1 MKNKW
6 IIGVIVILI
15 FGGFAFYSFSSS
27 LSPYVTLDEAA
38 KASGQ
43 VQVLGTIV
51 EEKEISF
58 DLETDRLEF
67 YLVDEE
73 GTVTAVSY
81 SGPRPD
87 NLEESENIV
96 IVGQYINGI
105 FHAEKLLVKCPSKY
119 ETVKE
124 DNL

>member
-27 LSPYVTLDEAA
+27 LSPYVTLNEAA

-58 DLETDRLEF
+58 DLETGRLEF
-67 YLVDEE
+67 YLADEE

>member
-6 IIGVIVILI
+6 VAGVIIILI

-27 LSPYVTLDEAA
+27 LSPYVTLNEAA
-38 KASGQ
+38 RASGQ
-43 VQVLGTIV
+43 VQVIGTIV
-51 EEKEISF
+51 EEKEINF
-58 DLETDRLEF
+58 DLNTGRLEF
-67 YLVDEE
+67 YLADEE
-73 GTVTAVSY
+73 GTVAVVSY

-87 NLEESENIV
+87 NLEESENVV
-96 IVGQYINGI
+96 IVGQYINGK

-119 ETVKE
+119 ETVEE

>member
-27 LSPYVTLDEAA
+27 LSPYVTLNEAA
-38 KASGQ
+38 TASGQ

-58 DLETDRLEF
+58 DLETGRLEF
-67 YLVDEE
+67 YLADEE

-87 NLEESENIV
+87 NLKESENIV

-124 DNL
+124 DSL